1 MACVAEQNTTNQLT
15 GFTLKTIILKNFSFL
30 IEEWKNVKSFG
41 GSLFRPKTTPFV
53 IKWHHNYFILEDMSN
68 VRNISYKKCVNCV
81 LITTILFEDKYE
93 ICKWKNKGHNS

>member
-15 GFTLKTIILKNFSFL
+15 DFTLKTIILKNFSFL

-53 IKWHHNYFILEDMSN
+53 IKWHFNCFILEDMSN
-68 VRNISYKKCVNCV
+68 VRNISYQKCIM
-81 LITTILFEDKYE
+81 ITTILFEDKYE